1 MTASEAR
8 KLWDNKLWGKRG
20 KIKKIAIFGLPTLF
34 ADAHVVGVLFCSSP
48 RRTGGAVDWGVLMK
62 NYFYQKTTLDTQLS
76 KKYWTRDIAQGCY
89 YYR

>member
-8 KLWDNKLWGKRG
+8 KLGDNKLWGKRG

-34 ADAHVVGVLFCSSP
+34 ADAHVVGVLFCSCP
-48 RRTGGAVDWGVLMK
+48 QRTGGAVEWGILM
-62 NYFYQKTTLDTQLS
+62 KTTLDTQHS
-76 KKYWTRDIAQGCY
+76 KKYCTRDIAQGCY